1 MQGVSGSSPLGSTF
15 FLLIKSIMSIKL
27 TSRKAKIIESIFL
40 IILIVTIFVSFF
52 KPIQAGNGEIG
63 IKALPLEIGDR
74 KFYISDDNP
83 FAARGYE
90 SFQFRKQS
98 ENISFKGGPLYPK
111 ILKLISFISIKLFK
125 QSSISTLW
133 NFLTI
138 SISSILTFLTV
149 RFVYA
154 SGRSLFDERTGIIAM
169 IFFTLSPYT
178 YFYALSGGIT
188 IYVLFGT
195 TLCTYTILKIF
206 NHKSKT
212 FLDNKRLFEK
222 IFLFLVL
229 IYMSFLRPSSIIFSI
244 VISLIMASLEI
255 FNLFKYKKCKKLSS
269 FLIFI
274 FIISLVISLNQLWET
289 KNYSI
294 AALNAFSIEGG
305 TFMGFDRDLMRN
317 QIQILLQSSEIL
329 KNIEG
334 FLYQVLW
341 KINDFLTGII
351 DIRDSHNS
359 ETTPLLSFL
368 MRVSVGTTLLAPT
381 TYISILGIFIFRKKI
396 INTGLW
402 ICLVA
407 SIISISPSLIG
418 VAMSR
423 YYYMFITPLIL
434 ISAMTIS
441 KISNTKIIEDVYSN
455 EK

>member
-1 MQGVSGSSPLGSTF
+1 MN
-15 FLLIKSIMSIKL
+15 IKL
-27 TSRKAKIIESIFL
+27 TSRNAKIIESVFL
-40 IILIVTIFVSFF
+40 IILIITIFVSFF

-63 IKALPLEIGDR
+63 IKAEPLEIGDR
-74 KFYISDDNP
+74 KFYISDNDP
-83 FAARGYE
+83 FGDRGYE
-90 SFQFRKQS
+90 SFNFRKQS
-98 ENISFKGGPLYPK
+98 KNMSFKGGPLYPK
-111 ILKLISFISIKLFK
+111 ILKVISFISIKLFK
-125 QSSISTLW
+125 QSSISKLW
-133 NFLTI
+133 NFITI
-138 SISSILTFLTV
+138 SISSILTFLTF
-149 RFVYA
+149 RIVYA
-154 SGRSLFDERTGIIAM
+154 SGRSLFDERSGIIAM

-195 TLCTYTILKIF
+195 SLCTFIILKIF
-206 NHKSKT
+206 NYKSKT
-212 FLDNKRLFEK
+212 YLNNKILEK

-229 IYMSFLRPSSIIFSI
+229 IYMSFLRPTSIIFSI
-244 VISLIMASLEI
+244 VISLIMAILEI
-255 FNLFKYKKCKKLSS
+255 FNLLKHKKSKKLSS

-274 FIISLVISLNQLWET
+274 FIISLVVSFNQLWET

-294 AALNAFSIEGG
+294 AALNAFSIEKG

-317 QIQILLQSSEIL
+317 QIQILLQSPEIF

-334 FLYQVLW
+334 FLYQTLW

-351 DIRDSHNS
+351 DIRDTHNS

-368 MRVSVGTTLLAPT
+368 MRISVGTTLLAPT

-441 KISNTKIIEDVYSN
+441 KISNKKIIEDFHSN